1 MLTERIQKTCRSCG
15 NDDQNKIKVLEIK
28 GIIDHIDI
36 DILCEKCG
44 TGVKIHYDA
53 TRFDEVPTN

>member
-1 MLTERIQKTCRSCG
+1 MTTENIHFTCRSCG
-15 NDDQNKIKVLEIK
+15 NDDQNKIKVL
-28 GIIDHIDI
+28 GINGTTDHIDI

-53 TRFDEVPTN
+53 TRFDEIPTN